1 MTFRSRLAALP
12 LLAGILLAGPT
23 LALDYHSVAAASA
36 ILYDAPS
43 AKAKRLYVVGQY
55 YPVEVVVNLEGWA
68 KVRDSSGEL
77 AWIEKK
83 HLSDKRTVLVTV
95 PLADVRQA
103 ADGNAALAFQ
113 AERGVA
119 LEVLENGSSGWV
131 KVRHRDGQTG
141 YVKITQVW
149 GT

>member
-1 MTFRSRLAALP
+1 MTFSSRLLALP
-12 LLAGILLAGPT
+12 LLAGILLAGPAQ
-23 LALDYHSVAAASA
+23 ALDFRSVVDASA

-43 AKAKRLYVVGQY
+43 ARAKRLYVVGQY
-55 YPVEVVVNLEGWA
+55 YPVEVIVSLESWA
-68 KVRDSSGEL
+68 KVRDSSGQL

-83 HLSDKRTVLVTV
+83 HLSDKRTVMVTV

-103 ADGNAALAFQ
+103 ADGNAPLVFQ
-113 AERGVA
+113 AEQGVA
-119 LEVLENGSSGWV
+119 LELLEYGSAGWV

-149 GT
+149 GA